1 MIGLILSIFIGLLLG
16 LLGAG
21 GSILT
26 VPLFVYAVGM
36 APGMASYA
44 SLFVVG
50 STAFIGA
57 IGYAKEKRVRPG
69 IAVQFFIGSFLGVTL
84 ARRWLLPWIPNTLFQ
99 SAFYVVTKD
108 HLIMFSFSLLMI
120 FAARSMIKVQQ
131 NSEIVGRNRIGKN
144 SFLQLFVK
152 AFFVGITTGFVG
164 AGGGF
169 LIVPALVLFAGLT
182 MKETVGTSLLIIG
195 MNSMGGFLISW
206 FGNDQQA
213 RPDLIYL
220 LQFTVIA
227 TIGLWLGKRIS
238 RNIPEQNLKKIFGFF
253 VLILG
258 LVIFVQQVGSLFS
271 H

>member
-99 SAFYVVTKD
+99 SASLRRDERSSD
-108 HLIMFSFSLLMI
+108 HVF
-120 FAARSMIKVQQ
+120 
-131 NSEIVGRNRIGKN
+131 
-144 SFLQLFVK
+144 LFV
-152 AFFVGITTGFVG
+152 ADDFCSSIH
-164 AGGGF
+164 
-169 LIVPALVLFAGLT
+169 
-182 MKETVGTSLLIIG
+182 
-195 MNSMGGFLISW
+195 
-206 FGNDQQA
+206 DQG
-213 RPDLIYL
+213 PTK
-220 LQFTVIA
+220 F
-227 TIGLWLGKRIS
+227 
-238 RNIPEQNLKKIFGFF
+238 RNCW
-253 VLILG
+253 
-258 LVIFVQQVGSLFS
+258 
-271 H
+271 